1 MVIRSLKARQTRL
14 GSESWADSGDNL
26 NYLLFSYSEWW
37 RYKGSV
43 KPRQPHEVEGASL
56 SELTRTIRG
65 FDYEKLSP
73 LVQRAFFCL

>member
-1 MVIRSLKARQTRL
+1 MVIRSLRVRQTRPE
-14 GSESWADSGDNL
+14 SENLADSGDNL
-26 NYLLFSYSEWW
+26 NHLLFSYSEWW

-65 FDYEKLSP
+65 FDHEN
-73 LVQRAFFCL
+73 